1 MFGALVLD
9 GIFVLAEAEISGF
22 WRWSEWH
29 LLWWPWFLDECWWK
43 DDELPCMN
51 LWLFCLVCWTWRSL
65 SYPHMCILYLLQI
78 LIAYYMYIYTVE
90 TQIAQRQIIYEC
102 TYVWIFLWYYGIYI
116 LYILSTMNN
125 VMLTSCPWWNTPRKS
140 AYPRAAQQCAA
151 HGDVA
156 TLAKHRF
163 RAFGLG
169 LPGKA
174 KTGRFVQKTQFSWS
188 KPGELILF
196 VVPGYCEDIWSDI
209 PIVIGS
215 SPPKNLDSWV

>member
-43 DDELPCMN
+43 DDELPCVN

-140 AYPRAAQQCAA
+140 AYRVLRSNVLHMEMLQRLQST
-151 HGDVA
+151 G
-156 TLAKHRF
+156 
-163 RAFGLG
+163 FGRL
-169 LPGKA
+169 
-174 KTGRFVQKTQFSWS
+174 VW
-188 KPGELILF
+188 
-196 VVPGYCEDIWSDI
+196 
-209 PIVIGS
+209 GS
-215 SPPKNLDSWV
+215 QVSPKQADL